1 MTQLLHP
8 GDEIW
13 AFTCDW
19 CGRGVKEDDI
29 TTTLD
34 GSELC
39 PSCIPNYN
47 ADQDAEDGPVT
58 VFISNIDREDLIVHD

>member
-1 MTQLLHP
+1 MLLHS
-8 GDEIW
+8 GDEVW
-13 AFTCDW
+13 TFSCSW
-19 CGRGVKEDDI
+19 CGRAVREDQI

-39 PSCIPNYN
+39 PSCIDHYD

-58 VFISNIDREDLIVHD
+58 LFISNIDRD